1 MIREFLS
8 LFKSDDA
15 VARMGAGF
23 SDMLELAREL
33 TRIAGG
39 HFFED
44 RPTADERTDIL
55 RRDVKVNKL
64 ERKIRKQV
72 IAHLTLA
79 TGGQH
84 APYGLLLM
92 SLVKDVERIGDYAKN
107 ISEIY
112 DEGGGP
118 LPAPGEDANADELRE
133 LRRIVEAIFE
143 DAGAVFAS
151 SDSEKASELIRVGQE
166 VAQRADRLVTRIA
179 RSDYAADTTVTL
191 VLGTRYYK
199 RVCAHLMNVLSGVVM
214 PLHKLDYF
222 DEDDLPL
229 RKGLDAA
236 GENGGEG

>member
-1 MIREFLS
+1 MLREFLS

-15 VARMGAGF
+15 VARMGEGF
-23 SDMLELAREL
+23 DTMLEHTREL
-33 TRIAGG
+33 IIIAGR
-39 HFFED
+39 HFFEE
-44 RPTADERTDIL
+44 RPSADERTDIL

-64 ERKIRKQV
+64 ERRIRKQV
-72 IAHLTLA
+72 IAHLTL
-79 TGGQH
+79 TDRGRQ

-112 DEGGGP
+112 DEGGGR
-118 LPAPGEDANADELRE
+118 LPKPGEDANADELRE
-133 LRRIVEAIFE
+133 LRRVVEAMFA
-143 DAGAVFAS
+143 DTGRVFVS
-151 SDSEKASELIRVGQE
+151 SDSEKAAELIRVGKD
-166 VAQRADRLVTRIA
+166 VGQRADRLVTRIA
-179 RSDYAADTTVTL
+179 SGEYDAPTTVTL

-229 RKGLDAA
+229 REAVEA
-236 GENGGEG
+236 QEGNAEG